1 MMRRSLGQVLALA
14 FLLSASAQAAVSKTC
29 PSTSGICFSLSIP
42 DQTAQSGNGDIF
54 FQISGPSTSHEWIA
68 LGQGEGMA
76 GANIFVVYL
85 SANGM
90 NVTVSPRLGKGH
102 IEPQHQNG
110 QGANVTLLKGSGV
123 ENGTLTANVRCAG
136 CSSWNGGSMNF
147 AGTGATWIY
156 ASKSGT
162 PIQSDDLA
170 AEISYHDDHGGFNWD
185 FASAKGGAVSANA
198 NPFLAATAS
207 EASTQAI
214 GGGVS
219 DSYIIAHAVF
229 ACLAVAFLLPIGGI
243 LIRVGNLPNL
253 LIIHSAIQYLGL
265 SFYIIAFG
273 LGAYYASKEHYW
285 SNRHPIIG
293 TVVFGLM
300 LTQPLWGVLHH
311 RMYKKTQ
318 GRTISSWFHLSVGRI
333 VILLGIVNGGLGL
346 QLGGKSKGAKIGYG
360 VGAGIM
366 GLLYILAILY
376 GENKRRS
383 SRQNRSASGESTGI
397 GDKIEHKDSRTS

>member
-1 MMRRSLGQVLALA
+1 MRRFLGKVLALA
-14 FLLSASAQAAVSKTC
+14 FLPSAIAQAAVSRTC
-29 PSTSGICFSLSIP
+29 PSSTSGVCYSLSIP

-54 FQISGPSTSHEWIA
+54 FQVSGPATSHEWVA
-68 LGQGEGMA
+68 LGQGEGMS
-76 GANIFVVYL
+76 GANIFVIYL
-85 SANGM
+85 SADGM
-90 NVTVSPRLGKGH
+90 NVTVSPRLGTGH
-102 IEPQHQNG
+102 TEPQHREG
-110 QGANVTLLKGSGV
+110 QGANVTLLEGSGV

-136 CSSWNGGSMNF
+136 CSSWNGGEMNF
-147 AGTGATWIY
+147 AGTGGSWIY

-162 PIQSDDLA
+162 PIQSDDLGSD
-170 AEISYHDDHGGFNWD
+170 ISFHDDHGVFNWD
-185 FASAKGGAVSANA
+185 FANAKGGAVSTNA
-198 NPFLAATAS
+198 NPFVAATAS
-207 EASTQAI
+207 EASTQAT

-229 ACLAVAFLLPIGGI
+229 ACLAVAFILPIGGI
-243 LIRVGNLPNL
+243 LIRVANLPNL
-253 LIIHSAIQYLGL
+253 VIIHSAIQYLGL
-265 SFYIIAFG
+265 SFYIVAFG
-273 LGAYYASKEHYW
+273 LGAYYASEEDYW
-285 SNRHPIIG
+285 SDRHPIIG

-300 LTQPLWGVLHH
+300 LTQPLWGIIHH

-333 VILLGIVNGGLGL
+333 VILLGIINGGLGL

-383 SRQNRSASGESTGI
+383 SRRNKSASGEGHI
-397 GDKIEHKDSRTS
+397 DGHKIEHKVSQNS